1 MKTLKQVLESYGLT
15 KDLLSDER
23 FEKFVDVLQWWIV
36 NEYSGEVDNYLEWKY
51 QKINDDNN
59 KNNTNMKTFEE
70 LKNEV
75 MTEAQNRPS
84 YIRLG
89 QFVFNYIDSIYGV
102 ARQVQFDDKVDCY
115 YLDKNIDE
123 FLICALKRI
132 NEKKTKH
139 RIGNIEVRPI
149 TGTELTY
156 EILKWKPNKFYGKES
171 EYNWSGN
178 IAYTV
183 DAPRVTIDSSCFENE
198 ETAVVI
204 GCLKFLE
211 NSPNINEI
219 CTRVI
224 DLTDEELLDYKKVL
238 RQSIQTYMAT
248 GKL

>member
-1 MKTLKQVLESYGLT
+1 MKTL
-15 KDLLSDER
+15 
-23 FEKFVDVLQWWIV
+23 
-36 NEYSGEVDNYLEWKY
+36 
-51 QKINDDNN
+51 
-59 KNNTNMKTFEE
+59 EE

-75 MTEAQNRPS
+75 MTEAQNRPH

-89 QFVFNYIDSIYGV
+89 QFVFNYIDSVYGV
-102 ARQVQFDDKVDCY
+102 ARQVQFDDKVDCF

-123 FLICALKRI
+123 FLKCSLKRI

-149 TGTELTY
+149 TDTELTY

-171 EYNWSGN
+171 EYNWSGD

-183 DAPRVTIDSSCFENE
+183 DIPRVTIDSSCFENK
-198 ETAVVI
+198 ETAFVI
-204 GCLKFLE
+204 GRLEFIE
-211 NSPNINEI
+211 NSPNIKEI
-219 CTRVI
+219 GTRVI

-238 RQSIQTYMAT
+238 RQSIQTYMNT